1 MANEML
7 LPNIAGAFLQ
17 GRQIVDQRREAEQI
31 NQLRA
36 LQLQQGQNQLAREEQ
51 FRNALGTYLQG
62 GTNALAQMYA
72 ADPERAMQ
80 AQQFQQSQNALAR
93 ETAVRQARE
102 SYASAQYVL
111 KSKAPKSLAETQFP
125 KVVEQLKQNGFDW
138 EGATDEQVREIAER
152 VAEQAGAQAGILPGS
167 TDTDDVRT
175 LRAISQEPSLLETDV
190 ARRRASAQQVNVNT
204 KQETK
209 EAQTVGEEFGKQYAA
224 VLKAGAEAPTK
235 LSKLD
240 RMEQLMTGV
249 QTGKLTPAMT
259 QIASIAESLGIKI
272 DPKLGAKQ
280 GLEAL
285 SNEIALTL
293 RNPSGGAGMPGAM
306 SDKDREFLVSMT
318 PGLAKTPEGN
328 RLIIE
333 TARKLAKRDQEVAKL
348 AREYRRKNGSMDEGF
363 YDELAEFSAKNP
375 LFGEQAALMDMGAP
389 TATGPNGEKLILRN
403 GQWVQ
408 Q

>member
-1 MANEML
+1 MNEMI

-17 GRQIVDQRREAEQI
+17 GRQITDQRREAEQI

-36 LQLQQGQNQLAREEQ
+36 LQLQQGQNQLARDEQ

-80 AQQFQQSQNALAR
+80 AQQFQQSQNAFAKQQR
-93 ETAVRQARE
+93 VEQAKQG
-102 SYASAQYVL
+102 YASAQYVL
-111 KSKAPKSLAETQFP
+111 QSKAPKVLAETQFP
-125 KVVEQLKQNGFDW
+125 KEVESLKQQGFDW
-138 EGATDEQVREIAER
+138 AGATDDDVRGIVENIA
-152 VAEQAGAQAGILPGS
+152 AQTGVIAGILPGS
-167 TDTDDVRT
+167 QDTDDVRT
-175 LRAISQEPSLLETDV
+175 LRALSRDPDLLGTDV
-190 ARRRASAQQVNVNT
+190 QRRRASAQQVNVNT

-224 VLKAGAEAPTK
+224 VVKAGADAPTK

-240 RMEQLMTGV
+240 RMEQLAQGV
-249 QTGKLTPAMT
+249 QTGKLTPAIT
-259 QIASIAESLGIKI
+259 QVTAIAESLGFKV

-285 SNEIALTL
+285 SNEIALQL